1 MPFRCTSLRAL
12 AILAVVVPGGT
23 ASLAAQAST
32 RPSSKPAA
40 TGTHWVIDPVHSQ
53 VDFRVRH
60 MVGRVRGTF
69 ESWYGILVT
78 NDRDWTHGTV
88 NVTVNTRSVN
98 TGNKYRDADL
108 RGSNFFAADSFPT
121 MTFESTG
128 IVATDSTVEI
138 GGLLTLKGRTRHVVL
153 AGQYRGIGRDQDGRE
168 RIAFDGTTTID
179 RREFGMQ
186 YNQLVDG
193 ALAIG
198 DEVEITLAFE
208 AVRTN

>member
-1 MPFRCTSLRAL
+1 VSFRAIALRAL
-12 AILAVVVPGGT
+12 TAI
-23 ASLAAQAST
+23 ASLSILGATGVAAQATQRS
-32 RPSSKPAA
+32 SSKPAKD
-40 TGTHWVIDPVHSQ
+40 GTHWVIDPVHSQ

-69 ESWYGILVT
+69 DSWYGIIVT
-78 NDRDWTHGTV
+78 NDRDWTRGTV

-108 RGSNFFAADSFPT
+108 RGVHFFAADSFPT

-138 GGLLTLKGRTRHVVL
+138 GGLLTLKGQTRHVVL
-153 AGQYRGIGRDQDGRE
+153 TGQYRGIGRDRDGRE
-168 RIAFDGTTTID
+168 RIAFDGTTAID
-179 RREFGMQ
+179 RREFGMS
-186 YNQLVDG
+186 YNELVDG

-198 DEVEITLAFE
+198 DEAEITLAFE
-208 AVRTN
+208 AVRVN